1 MRPKRIEL
9 KDEKTAGYVLLA
21 GGVIMIFLSIFE
33 MIFVFTGGS
42 SPPKLF
48 NFSDI
53 SLNGTVLV
61 SGQELDKAAGMAAWY
76 VLMAFVMWGG
86 GKIASLGVNLLR
98 EIRVEIKGALK
109 TIEEETAK
117 TEPKKGS

>member
-1 MRPKRIEL
+1 VRLKRVKL
-9 KDEKTAGYVLLA
+9 KDEKTVGYVLLA

-33 MIFVFTGGS
+33 MMFVFTGGS
-42 SPPKLF
+42 PPPKLF

-53 SLNGTVLV
+53 SLNSMLLI

-86 GKIASLGVNLLR
+86 GRIASLGVNLLR
-98 EIRVEIKGALK
+98 EIRVEIKGASK
-109 TIEEETAK
+109 TVEEETAK
-117 TEPKKGS
+117 TEPKKES